1 MKRAELYVM
10 VMMRIVPFFFSFT
23 HRTACVCVCVCAC
36 DVVELLHS
44 SHPTIDITV

>member
-23 HRTACVCVCVCAC
+23 HRTACVCMCVCVLATSLNCFTA
-36 DVVELLHS
+36 LILQL
-44 SHPTIDITV
+44 I